1 MQWTTFFFLFILVP
15 QRHIWHFIFNIIKER
30 NNKKKKNRQNK
41 VSYNFLE
48 IWQAWGHDH
57 RAVEPVPVPEHPHS
71 EEPLPN
77 IQSEPFVTQ
86 IHVILLGH
94 AAAQISDSPLLFSV
108 RKL

>member
-1 MQWTTFFFLFILVP
+1 VQWTTFFFLLILVP

-30 NNKKKKNRQNK
+30 NKKKKNRQNK

-71 EEPLPN
+71 E
-77 IQSEPFVTQ
+77 
-86 IHVILLGH
+86 
-94 AAAQISDSPLLFSV
+94 
-108 RKL
+108 